1 MASIPRTSDDRL
13 WALAEWSMQAA
24 AELDPRRLIERF
36 GDAARRIVGAR
47 YGMAGILD
55 AGGASF
61 QLLVTSGPDGVL
73 VTSGSD
79 SEAAADAGVPDPN
92 AGPLGAIL
100 RGGRSVRLRN
110 PSGDAEALG
119 FSRTHPPVH
128 AWLGA
133 PIASATRVY
142 GFLGLIDKLGAD
154 EFGEEDER
162 LAGLLAAQVG
172 RMYQMC
178 SLYAEAIRRAAGL
191 ETEKIES
198 IARLAGGVAHVFN
211 NLLTIIN
218 GYGELLARN
227 LPAESDQRHMA
238 GEIALAGRRG
248 AEFTQ
253 RLQLLSQGRAM
264 PVVEWTQIL
273 AEVEMIDA
281 EPESGKADA
290 AAAAHPAEARPP
302 VEPV

>member
-1 MASIPRTSDDRL
+1 MASIPHASDDRL
-13 WALAEWSMQAA
+13 WALAEWSIQAA

-47 YGMAGILD
+47 YAMAGILD
-55 AGGASF
+55 AGGAAF
-61 QLLVTSGPDGVL
+61 QLL

-79 SEAAADAGVPDPN
+79 SEAAANVGVPDPN

-133 PIASATRVY
+133 PIASPTRVY

-172 RMYQMC
+172 RMYQTC
-178 SLYAEAIRRAAGL
+178 SLYAEAIGRAAGL
-191 ETEKIES
+191 ETEKVES
-198 IARLAGGVAHVFN
+198 VARLAAGVTHVFN

-253 RLQLLSQGRAM
+253 RLQLLSQWQAM

-281 EPESGKADA
+281 EPENGKADV